1 MAIQIFTT
9 GGTFDKVYFDALSEF
24 QIGEPMAG
32 AILEEAGVGF
42 SYHVQSLLKKDS
54 LEITD
59 TDRAAIVEAVKACN
73 AAHIVLIHGTDT
85 MTLTA
90 QALSGIP
97 GKTIVLTGAMQPAR
111 MHVTDARFN
120 LGLAIGAVQSLSHGV
135 YIAMSGQVFAAGA
148 VVKNRQQG
156 RFEAR

>member
-59 TDRAAIVEAVKACN
+59 ADRAAIVEAVKACE

-90 QALSGIP
+90 QALSGIT